1 MIIYKVKLVNVGH
14 ASCQACLLVAL
25 QKRGSNHNL

>member
-14 ASCQACLLVAL
+14 AFCQACLLVAL
-25 QKRGSNHNL
+25 QKRGKP